1 MFQKFYIILLTLL
14 TLVLAGVGDLVAAPS
29 TQASYVS
36 FSNVGTTQMRITWI
50 NGNGGNRIVTIT
62 PAVNAGEAPTDGIS
76 YSANADYSLA
86 SAITTNSKVV
96 YNGSGRTRTV
106 LVTGLS
112 ASTSYTV
119 KVYEYNFPGGVID
132 YNIDDA
138 NENPRD
144 IKTGIAAPSAISF
157 ASIGSYSANALWTS
171 GNASD
176 EFIVSL
182 WDLTT
187 DEIHPYYDE
196 TSIGDPTTGTAE
208 TYTLQDLDLNGSS
221 HTFGIKIKAKNGSDY
236 SAWYPDVFTSA
247 TFQTIADA
255 TPPTYLYSIFDDN
268 TLSTAS
274 SRTLTPGT
282 YYVKVESSELLSAN
296 PSISFTADANGGSG
310 SSLDVS
316 ASTLTWTVDSQT
328 WVYSLTIPSAT
339 YDNNYSVNDETTTF
353 TVTGTDYANN
363 SGTVTDIKGGLGFT
377 SYYIDN
383 KPPFD
388 LAVSVPSGTF
398 GIGDKVTA
406 TITLGGAEATATYG
420 SMTFNGVDVANIANF
435 ANLGAGS
442 YSVSY
447 TVADGN
453 ADTELTTNWTSLSF
467 SMVDQNDNSSTYVT
481 TATIAGSGTLTV
493 DANKPVITSITLPSG
508 SFSVDQTVSVTITAT
523 GSGNYATLT
532 TGNFNGQALSSFTY
546 VGGGYKS
553 NETSTYT
560 ATYTVVENDSDIL
573 AGASLTFDLAF
584 TDQAGNLGE
593 VYDETEITPTN
604 ASNFNVDA
612 NSPVVTAI
620 YLPSSTF
627 GIGDVVTATF
637 TTAEDDLANSAYL
650 YNYIR
655 INNVIVDGPS
665 IFRIGSSNSY
675 TASYTVVEGN
685 TDQINV
691 ATNATTSMSFS
702 IIDTFG
708 NVSNT
713 LSTPENTG
721 NITIDGTRPVIT
733 AAWLPVSG
741 AGEYGIGS
749 TFNIEVAYTET
760 DDVTGGSATFNTAN
774 LTSTSTQNSGT
785 YNILYTVVDGHPNIF
800 NAASVPGTFTLTDR
814 SGNMSTIA
822 TINANVENSGTI
834 SIVGTRPTV
843 TAVYFD
849 AGTFTVGEVVSST
862 FTVASSGATD
872 LTDFSTSFSLN
883 GFDLELDNT
892 ENIGSGSY
900 TASFTLTDRTGFDVN
915 GINALTFTI
924 KTEDPYGNQSLV
936 YNDVATGGNTI
947 APTLLTGDA
956 SGLFVIN
963 SSIPTISS
971 VSIPTGNYK
980 VGDKISATITTDSD
994 IFGNYSLTA
1003 ASASINNVQIT
1014 DFTNLSAT
1022 TYAVTYTVIE
1032 GNTDRAT
1039 LASIPA
1045 WFRVQDLHSNTSETF
1060 TSALTSSGAVTIDA
1074 NTPTI
1079 VSVTIDGSDV
1089 GEYGIG
1095 EQATV
1100 RIESGETTANGNF
1113 NAPLESATITIN
1125 GVNVTGFTRLAPTS
1139 PTYTA
1144 IYTIAEGNADRA
1156 SVGTIPVSAKIKDPN
1171 GNISTEYITAAGVS
1185 PGTGSAV
1192 QIDAT
1197 KPVITAVYLPS
1208 GTFNI
1213 DSNDDITVTFTVA
1226 NSGTLA
1232 DDNYSNSAHTFTING
1247 YTVST
1252 FANAGSRSYTGVWN
1266 VVEGQTDHNG
1276 TGSLTYNISTSD
1288 TFGNASIVYNQT
1300 SVTPTIVG
1308 GNGDFIVDAHRPS
1321 IASATVSDG
1330 LHGIGIAPAIQFT
1343 MTDVADYDG
1352 VTLVN
1357 ASSSFNSTTF
1367 SSALSDQ
1374 GSYYQIQHTIVEGN
1388 NEVATVGA
1396 LSASITVMDKNGN
1409 SSLPTNPFWSPN
1421 TVFNVA
1427 NSGTFRID
1435 PTRPTITSVNVPA
1448 GDYGIGSTITA
1459 TVVTTDN
1466 FNDLLSANS
1475 ISFNNTS
1482 IPTTRWE
1489 RVGSSSSYTM
1499 YYVVAEGDNNAY
1511 STASQA
1517 TTTFSISDESYNNN
1531 TTTTYSITSPGNV
1544 AIDASSASI
1553 SAIAF
1558 APGTYKVGDEVSF
1571 TFTADYSN
1579 YLDDAHIF
1587 TINTIEIDSTE
1598 FDNIGSNSYTGTYTI
1613 SEDDGDVANIGALTF
1628 LIQTSD
1634 TFGNESDIYDE
1645 VDITATSAGAF
1656 SIDSDS
1662 PVIATA
1668 TVESG
1673 NFKIGDEI
1681 SMTFSF
1687 TLNDTDEGNTMALV
1701 PASSSFNGKPI
1712 ENFTKNGVETYT
1724 ATYTVIAGDTD
1735 VANIGALS
1743 ASLTIMDVAGNVSN
1757 AFNHPSSW
1765 VVDGGGVFSIDAN
1778 SPVIT
1783 AVYVDGGLFS
1793 AGETITAT
1801 ITTTP
1806 EEAGLD
1812 LYGASSSFNG
1822 HGVTNFTENSNSYTV
1837 QYTVAEND
1845 AFVSTLADLTNK
1857 ATFTLIDDNLNI
1869 SNAYAGAITLG
1880 NGSTFSIDAVKPT
1893 ITAALAPNGTF
1904 KIGDLV
1910 STTFNVDKSYITAA
1924 SGSINNET
1932 FTNATFVSGNYFT
1945 ATYTVVEGDVDRS
1958 NANQLP
1964 YTSTITDAY
1973 GNISNSQSNVFEV
1986 NPSFIVDANR
1996 PYVDAITFLDGKYGI
2011 GEILTATFTART
2023 KANDGTIDGTQ
2034 PLESGLTLTSALIN
2048 GIDVSASFADI
2059 GSGSYTLSYT
2069 VTENDADRASV
2080 GLIPVEIVVSDV
2092 AGNASNNNSNNPRSI
2107 NSTGSTSI
2115 DAHKPVINNIY
2126 VEASSGQNGLNTFI
2140 IGDAVTI
2147 KLVTDT
2153 DSFGGVPYSSHT
2165 ITANGENIGGTL
2177 SHNSGT
2183 YTFTYTVTEGNTD
2196 RTTLAATPMTFTLVD
2211 DHGNISAVS
2220 TQSTATLEGG
2230 ADFKIDANRPTYEV
2244 NYYNGIN
2251 NYTINQVAVY
2261 PNTAKANESF
2271 TVKITSNELVRS
2283 NASTPSGNAYIVI
2296 DAQGTNNDLA
2306 SSILT
2311 LRGQS
2316 TSTTTFTTNR
2326 TIVDDLATDGTVAS
2340 IVTVTLTDLA
2350 GNVSTLVAPTNASS
2364 RSFNIDATKPS
2375 FSFTYFTDAGLTTP
2389 IPAHGRIDAGI
2400 YYIKLEA
2407 NETVKPAATFTID
2420 NTEDNA
2426 FDVSKEYVGFENTT
2440 TFSYS
2445 RTITDATTVAGL
2457 TNENYYITSEDV
2469 IGNILTSGTFTNKDT
2484 YKVYVDTKKPQAEVN
2499 ITFENNTNIITRD
2512 KNSAT
2517 VTVAYDEEVQTN
2529 VNPSIT
2535 FTSDP
2540 DIIADNA
2547 GSWSMDSKTFTR
2559 EYSHNLTEEI
2569 KNNISATVSDA
2580 SGVEDIAG
2588 NTDLGD
2594 ASSTFTVN
2602 TETAIASASITLQTF
2617 NSENV
2622 VNANNRDVKV
2632 IVWYDRDM
2640 DTGTEPSITFTNN
2653 SNFAETGTAS
2663 WSGSRTWSTTFTQ
2676 SGEEYFAHES
2686 ATVSGTDVNGARD
2699 QVGNLARGVES
2710 STFRIDTYLPTAT
2723 IAAPTSTNM
2732 SSNTIGNSST
2742 TFNYVINYADN
2753 NGLYSVDLSAS
2764 DVTINVESGTPAGY
2778 SKSVANNGTNSSTVS
2793 IWGATGDG
2801 ALSINIGANIVT
2813 DLSGNENIAVA
2824 TTSNTIIIDNTAP
2837 TISSYEFEYD
2847 IVNSTRSNTLTINS
2861 TDLHTLTNNA
2871 ASSSFTFALTGAT
2884 GGNVNSASTGSISQ
2898 TNVEFSGLASDGS
2911 ASITVAQ
2918 GIFTD
2923 IAGNQSASFTTTGIE
2938 VDNTAPTLVAPLT
2951 ITNIDNTSMWFTSS
2965 EGLYSNNDA
2974 TGAISEIN
2982 GTDFDFSVVGGTAS
2996 LSSVQLINLDLGN
3009 SLSFN
3014 NTIDYDYVGY
3024 ATGNLGLTKYTIEF
3038 WFKQVNSA
3046 VEFLVAKETES
3057 FEVHTNANQSI
3068 RFIPTTQVF
3077 IDTDP
3082 GVYNLNEW
3090 THYASI
3096 YDPSTSTAKIYI
3108 NGKLVETTN
3117 NGPNPLTTAV
3127 QSLNNEFSLG
3137 LRSGGTMQ
3145 FNGSLDEVRIWNNAR
3160 TSDEIQENYNKAL
3173 VGNEPGLKFYA
3184 NLNDINDLDD
3194 NSSNS
3199 FVGTKNSAGV
3209 TGSTSVNIP
3218 GSTTFTFNATWTGEF
3233 NGSEAIT
3240 IGANDNTSLFDK
3252 AGNALLSSSTVGRN
3266 ALVRP
3271 TVTFVAPTP
3280 TYVNS
3285 TGTATFTANLTNVG
3299 TNNLDA
3305 TDFSA
3310 IHSGTGGG
3318 TIAYLGTSSNTATFT
3333 VAGLTGNGSASI
3345 SVVADAILS
3354 PEGYG
3359 NLSRTTTTPI
3369 NVDNINPVASLG
3381 NPSKTYTN
3389 SAGTFTVLVNYSDE
3403 YSGLNSVTLT
3413 NNDLTFDVINGTIT
3427 SKSFSVTNN
3436 GTNSSTITL
3445 WALEGSGDIAVKVG
3459 AGVVTDNATNSNTA
3473 TAFSSY
3479 VTVDNTPPS
3488 TTVTIT
3494 NNSIVRNMANDGK
3507 SMLIS
3512 ATFNEPIDIANNVE
3526 LDITVPGAGDIANAV
3541 MTRVSATSYTYT
3553 WVVANSGDGAVTFAF
3568 DGGTDLANNAIS
3580 AGTLT
3585 IDPFTVDNTAP
3596 TLNSWAFTNEFNTS
3610 GTISFNEGVYTNT
3623 SNGYGTGA
3631 IGWVSDF
3638 DNPNRNPD
3646 VGPASFIAVT
3656 LLNHTAGNPSMTFT
3670 SLVTGTSDGTERY
3683 VLNGKANAIYDAV
3696 GNLYM
3701 NSSTASATM
3710 NKQTTVDDISI
3721 LNADATYGIGSSV
3734 TFNLEFDRIIT
3745 DAESATITLNNGAKA
3760 TYLSGEGSKTISMVY
3775 VVSESDNSQL
3785 DLSHAA
3791 SSSITPSNNLKD
3803 DRNFTVNQT
3812 LPATTVITS
3821 VQQVNVDTQKPVVTI
3836 AAPNMTLGNQTA
3848 TFTYVVTHSDNLNV
3862 NSVNLIPASISYD
3875 GITAGNSS
3883 VNTSGTTS
3891 TITLWNVTG
3900 DGYMAIKVAAGV
3912 TADDAGNTNNET
3924 AFSNTITID
3933 NTAPVVTFTSANPSV
3948 VNNTGTA
3955 TFTYTVAGADA
3966 NTGNNASS
3974 FTITAPGAGTV
3985 STANVTGQAS
3995 GTVTVTGLTGDGIA
4009 NVNILAGVFTDNAG
4023 NASTMTSSATISV
4036 DNTAPIISGV
4046 TIFSNNSN
4054 MSQAKLGDNVSVTF
4068 TSTEDLFNTSSTVAG
4083 LSGLNVNSLGSGKYS
4098 TTFTVNGANTEGSA
4112 TFNISVNDL
4121 AGNTATFNS
4130 VNDASSVN
4138 IDNTQPTGTITV
4150 VNATPINL
4158 TNNSLTI
4165 TVTYDE
4171 DMQTSPV
4178 PNISIGAGATY
4189 TQTNATWTTSK
4200 IYTAQYDVT
4209 GDVEVSNIAV
4219 TLASE
4224 TATDLAGN
4232 TEDAEVQFN
4241 YTFDVDRVGPIV
4253 TFNTANPSLINDDG
4267 TATFTYT
4274 VTGATANTGNNTTSF
4289 TVTNTGGTGNVVSA
4303 NVTGNTSGTVTVT
4316 GLTGDGNA
4324 KVNILAGVFTDVAG
4338 NGSTMTSSATI
4349 SVDNTAPLF
4358 SNVAISSNNADN
4370 TKAKVGDVVSLT
4382 FSTNEP
4388 INTVASATAIAGRI
4402 AQTVNDLGS
4411 NQYSTTISVLGSDT
4425 EGNVTFNIG
4434 IEDLAG
4440 NSSSTNTADFGAVT
4454 IDYTAPTSTVTV
4466 VNATPIN
4473 LTSNSLTITVTYD
4486 EDMKSTPVPNIS
4498 IGAGA
4503 TYTPTSATWT
4513 TSKIYTA
4520 LYDVTGNVEVNDIAV
4535 TLGSTSAIDFAGNVE
4550 GASTT
4555 FNNTFDVDRIAPVV
4569 TYNTANPSVVN
4580 STGTATFTYT
4590 VIGATANTG
4599 NNTANYS
4606 VTNTGGTGTVSSANV
4621 TGNASGTVTVTSLT
4635 GNGNAKVNIL
4645 AGIFTDAAGNGNIS
4659 AESATIS
4666 VDNMAPTV
4674 TITSNVSGTTTNQE
4688 ISATLTFNE
4697 SVTGIAVNDVLQTSN
4712 ASASVTSVINAGTTY
4727 EITINATLPGT
4738 VNVWLA
4744 ANDAMDAAG
4753 NGNTSSNTFTY
4764 SYNAVS
4770 SYSQVVLT
4778 DVGTSTTV
4786 SMGSTNKAFTM
4797 EINDDKGQGTDG
4809 NGDDLPTVF
4818 NQITVV
4824 KSGSYNFDDLIS
4836 SATFF
4841 NSSNANIGTATVN
4854 ANNLVFNVT
4863 SQTITDGG
4871 SGTYYMNYTLN
4882 NSSTF
4887 DIDNTSLTFTLT
4899 GSTGIGAEVGSTPFE
4914 NVVKSTGDFVANKVQ
4929 INATKL
4935 AFIDQPENHTLDNG
4949 ATFTVKATDANNNL
4963 DKDYV
4968 GEITIVSTSPGS
4980 KTTQDSTENA
4990 VSGLASFSAYKFANW
5005 AANTTVSATATGLT
5019 SATSTAFSIRGNAPD
5034 AATDIEIIKINYYL
5048 TKIRWKASK
5057 TNSVDNNALVI
5068 VRYDHSNSSYGLN
5081 DESNLN
5087 STTFGSNSTYSSAP
5101 SINDQNSGTGKI
5113 VLLGQGGVDGD
5124 YRFVNVTFGS
5134 TTNKKFIAA
5143 AVYMFSGNANDV
5155 NTQSYNTTQV
5165 STAVKITK
5173 DIFDFDNENTKTS
5186 ENNLFSVGIVSPNP
5200 VVDEFSMNMTLNESM
5215 DVTVD
5220 LFSTSGQFVGTMYKS
5235 SGLEAGSHIL
5245 FMSMN
5250 NFEVSS
5256 GTYMLQVKAGD
5267 EIMLVPFVYKR

>member
-14 TLVLAGVGDLVAAPS
+14 TFMFAGVGDLVAAPS

-62 PAVNAGEAPTDGIS
+62 PAVNAEEAPTDGTS
-76 YSANADYSLA
+76 YSANADYSTA
-86 SAITTNSKVV
+86 APITTNSKVV

-106 LVTGLS
+106 LVSGLS

-132 YNIDDA
+132 YNIDA
-138 NENPRD
+138 TNENPRD

-171 GNASD
+171 GNTND

-182 WDLTT
+182 WDLT
-187 DEIHPYYDE
+187 DDNVHPYYDE

-208 TYTLQDLDLNGSS
+208 TYSLQDLDLNGSS
-221 HTFGIKIKAKNGSDY
+221 HTFGIRIKAKNGSDY
-236 SAWYPDVFTSA
+236 SAWYPADFTSS

-255 TPPTYLYSIFDDN
+255 TPPSYLYSIFDDN
-268 TLSTAS
+268 SLSTAS

-282 YYVKVESSELLSAN
+282 YYVKVESSEELEAN
-296 PSISFTADANGGSG
+296 PSMSFTADANGGSG
-310 SSLDVS
+310 SGMDVS

-328 WVYSLTIPSAT
+328 WVYTLTIPSAN
-339 YDNNYSVNDETTTF
+339 YDNTNSVNDETTTF
-353 TVTGTDYANN
+353 TVTGEDYANN
-363 SGTVTDIKGGLGFT
+363 SGTVTSIKGGLGFT
-377 SYYIDN
+377 TYSIDN
-383 KPPFD
+383 RPPFD

-398 GIGDKVTA
+398 GIDDKVTA

-420 SMTFNGVDVANIANF
+420 SMTFNGVDVANGANF
-435 ANLGAGS
+435 ANLGSGS

-453 ADTELTTNWTSLSF
+453 TDTELTTNWTSLSF
-467 SMVDQNDNSSTYVT
+467 SMVDQNGNSSTYVT

-493 DANKPVITSITLPSG
+493 DANKPVITSLTLPSG
-508 SFSVDQTVSVTITAT
+508 SFSVGETVSTTITAT

-532 TGNFNGQALSSFTY
+532 TGNLNGQALTSFTY
-546 VGGGYKS
+546 IGGGYKS

-560 ATYTVVENDSDIL
+560 AIYTVVENDSDIL

-593 VYDETEITPTN
+593 VYDETEITLIN

-637 TTAEDDLANSAYL
+637 TTAEDDLANSTYL
-650 YNYIR
+650 YNYVK
-655 INNVIVDGPS
+655 INNVTADAQTVYRVGL
-665 IFRIGSSNSY
+665 SNSY

-691 ATNATTSMSFS
+691 ATNAATSMSFS
-702 IIDTFG
+702 IIDAFG

-713 LSTPENTG
+713 LTTPENTG

-800 NAASVPGTFTLTDR
+800 NAANVPGTFTLTDR

-834 SIVGTRPTV
+834 SIVGTRPTIS
-843 TAVYFD
+843 AVYFD

-915 GINALTFTI
+915 GISALTFTI
-924 KTEDPYGNQSLV
+924 QTEDPYGNTSLE

-947 APTLLTGDA
+947 SPTLKTGD
-956 SGLFVIN
+956 GNGVFVIN

-971 VSIPTGNYK
+971 VSIPSGNYK

-1022 TYAVTYTVIE
+1022 TYAVTYTVVE

-1039 LASIPA
+1039 IASIPA
-1045 WFRVQDLHSNTSETF
+1045 WFRVQDVHTNTSTTF

-1079 VSVTIDGSDV
+1079 VSITIDGSDA

-1144 IYTIAEGNADRA
+1144 IYTIAEGNIDRA
-1156 SVGTIPVSAKIKDPN
+1156 SVGAIPISAKIKDPN
-1171 GNISTEYITAAGVS
+1171 GNISTQYTTAAGVS

-1197 KPVITAVYLPS
+1197 KPVISAVYLPS

-1226 NSGTLA
+1226 NSGILA

-1252 FANAGSRSYTGVWN
+1252 FANVGSRSYTGIWN

-1321 IASATVSDG
+1321 IASATVSNG
-1330 LHGIGIAPAIQFT
+1330 LHRIGTAIALQFT

-1352 VTLVN
+1352 ITLVN

-1427 NSGTFRID
+1427 NPGTFRID

-1448 GDYGIGSTITA
+1448 GDYGIGSTITV
-1459 TVVTTDN
+1459 TIETTDN

-1482 IPTTRWE
+1482 IPTSRWTR
-1489 RVGSSSSYTM
+1489 VASSNSYTM
-1499 YYVVAEGDNNAY
+1499 YYEVAEGDNNAY

-1517 TTTFSISDESYNNN
+1517 TTTFSIEDESHNNN
-1531 TTTTYSITSPGNV
+1531 TATEFAITSTGNV

-1558 APGTYKVGDEVSF
+1558 APGIYKVGDDVSF

-1579 YLDDAHIF
+1579 YADDAHTF
-1587 TINTIEIDSTE
+1587 TINGVNLNSAD
-1598 FDNIGSNSYTGTYTI
+1598 FDNIGSNSYTGTFTVA
-1613 SEDDGDVANIGALTF
+1613 EDNNDVADIGSLTF
-1628 LIQTSD
+1628 SLQTSD

-1645 VDITATSAGAF
+1645 NDITATSSGTF
-1656 SIDSDS
+1656 YIDADS

-1668 TVESG
+1668 TIESG
-1673 NFKIGDEI
+1673 NFKIGDEV
-1681 SMTFSF
+1681 SMTFTF
-1687 TLNDTDEGNTMALV
+1687 TLNTTDEGNTMALV
-1701 PASSSFNGKPI
+1701 PASSSFNGKPL
-1712 ENFTKNGVETYT
+1712 ENFTKLGVETYA
-1724 ATYTVIAGDTD
+1724 ATYTVVSGDND
-1735 VANIGALS
+1735 VANLAALS
-1743 ASLTIMDVAGNVSN
+1743 SSITIKDVAGNQSTP
-1757 AFNHPSSW
+1757 FNHQNSW
-1765 VVDGGGVFSIDAN
+1765 VVDGVFSIDAN
-1778 SPVIT
+1778 APNIT

-1806 EEAGLD
+1806 GESGLD

-1822 HGVTNFTENSNSYTV
+1822 HGVTGFTENSNSYTV
-1837 QYTVAEND
+1837 QYTVVEND

-1869 SNAYAGAITLG
+1869 SNAYAGAFTLG

-1893 ITAALAPNGTF
+1893 ITSAAVQNGPF
-1904 KIGDLV
+1904 KIGDII
-1910 STTFNVDKSYITAA
+1910 SATFNVDKNYITAA

-1945 ATYTVVEGDVDRS
+1945 ATYTVVEG
-1958 NANQLP
+1958 NNNITNGEQLP
-1964 YTSTITDAY
+1964 YSAIITDVY
-1973 GNISNSQSNVFEV
+1973 GNVSIVQAGNFVSN
-1986 NPSFIVDANR
+1986 PLCTLDANR
-1996 PYVDAITFLDGKYGI
+1996 PYVDAITFQDGKYGN
-2011 GEILTATFTART
+2011 GDVLTATFTART
-2023 KANDGTIDGTQ
+2023 KANNGTIDGTQ
-2034 PLESGLTLTSALIN
+2034 PLESGLTLTSASIN
-2048 GIDVSASFADI
+2048 GTDVRGSFADI

-2069 VTENDADRASV
+2069 VIEGDSDRASV
-2080 GLIPVEIVVSDV
+2080 GLIPVEIVVSDA

-2126 VEASSGQNGLNTFI
+2126 VEASTGQNGLNTFI

-2147 KLVTDT
+2147 KLVTDA

-2211 DHGNISAVS
+2211 DHGNVSAVS

-2230 ADFKIDANRPTYEV
+2230 ADFKIDANRPTATLEYFF
-2244 NYYNGIN
+2244 NAGLTIPLGN
-2251 NYTINQVAVY
+2251 NPTLSVDDAVFMKVV
-2261 PNTAKANESF
+2261 T
-2271 TVKITSNELVRS
+2271 NELTRS
-2283 NASTPSGNAYIVI
+2283 TISTPSGNAYVQ
-2296 DAQGTNNDLA
+2296 ANSQGDNNDVANVALTHIGTAGNSNTFRYSRA
-2306 SSILT
+2306 SVVSD
-2311 LRGQS
+2311 S
-2316 TSTTTFTTNR
+2316 E
-2326 TIVDDLATDGTVAS
+2326 TDGTVLES
-2340 IVTVTLTDLA
+2340 VTFTLTDLA
-2350 GNVSTLVAPTNASS
+2350 GNSSMASPSNTTGAAYIDATIPNFTYTYYTDSGFSSSISHNSRLKAGVYYIKMVADETVLASAT
-2364 RSFNIDATKPS
+2364 FNIDNLENNNLDVTNQVLSSISAN
-2375 FSFTYFTDAGLTTP
+2375 SFTFTRTISALDVA
-2389 IPAHGRIDAGI
+2389 AGI
-2400 YYIKLEA
+2400 QA
-2407 NETVKPAATFTID
+2407 
-2420 NTEDNA
+2420 EDL
-2426 FDVSKEYVGFENTT
+2426 
-2440 TFSYS
+2440 
-2445 RTITDATTVAGL
+2445 RL
-2457 TNENYYITSEDV
+2457 TAEDLW
-2469 IGNILTSGTFTNKDT
+2469 GNKVTSGTFSNKDT
-2484 YKVYVDTKKPQAEVN
+2484 YKVYIDTKKPQAEVN

-2517 VTVAYDEEVQTN
+2517 VTIAYDEEVQTDA
-2529 VNPSIT
+2529 NPSIT
-2535 FTSDP
+2535 FTSNP
-2540 DIIADNA
+2540 NISADNA

-2569 KNNISATVSDA
+2569 LNNISATVIDA

-2653 SNFAETGTAS
+2653 SNFAVAGTAS

-2676 SGEEYFAHES
+2676 SGDEYFAHES
-2686 ATVSGTDVNGARD
+2686 ATVSGTDVDGARD

-2801 ALSINIGANIVT
+2801 ALSITIGADVVT
-2813 DLSGNENIAVA
+2813 DLSGNKNLASFESA
-2824 TTSNTIIIDNTAP
+2824 TIIIDNTAP
-2837 TISSYEFEYD
+2837 VIASHEFVYD
-2847 IVNSTRSNTLTINS
+2847 IVNSTRSNTLT
-2861 TDLHTLTNNA
+2861 LTATGSDFNNA
-2871 ASSSFTFALTGAT
+2871 ASSSFTFGLTGAT
-2884 GGNVNSASTGSISQ
+2884 GGTINSASNSSTSL
-2898 TNVEFSGLASDGS
+2898 TNVVFDGLTADGS
-2911 ASITVAQ
+2911 ASITMAE
-2918 GIFTD
+2918 GAFTD
-2923 IAGNQSASFTTTGIE
+2923 IAGNKSAQFTTNEIE
-2938 VDNTAPTLVAPLT
+2938 VDNTAPTLNPPLT
-2951 ITNIDNTSMWFTSS
+2951 IANIDNTEMWFTSS
-2965 EGLYSNNDA
+2965 EGLYSNDDA
-2974 TGAISEIN
+2974 TGIIDIN
-2982 GTDFDFSVVGGTAS
+2982 DGVDFNINSVGGTAS
-2996 LSSVQLINLDLGN
+2996 LASATISDNSGIVLNGSNQSVGFTHKSAFDVTSI
-3009 SLSFN
+3009 
-3014 NTIDYDYVGY
+3014 
-3024 ATGNLGLTKYTIEF
+3024 TIEA
-3038 WFKQVNSA
+3038 WFKQTTATTQFITGKNTGYY
-3046 VEFLVAKETES
+3046 EI
-3057 FEVHTNANQSI
+3057 HTNRVGDENRNI
-3068 RFIPTTQVF
+3068 RFIPTSGLF
-3077 IDTDP
+3077 FDTDDN
-3082 GVYNLNEW
+3082 VFSYNEW
-3090 THYASI
+3090 THVSCVYN
-3096 YDPSTSTAKIYI
+3096 PSTLVGQIYVNGIAVNTTFTGTNGTSIVHNINDFKIGARTDDSY
-3108 NGKLVETTN
+3108 K
-3117 NGPNPLTTAV
+3117 
-3127 QSLNNEFSLG
+3127 FSG
-3137 LRSGGTMQ
+3137 EIS
-3145 FNGSLDEVRIWNNAR
+3145 EVRVWNYAR
-3160 TSDEIQENYNKAL
+3160 SASEIQNDYSEAL
-3173 VGNEPGLKFYA
+3173 VGNESGLIFYA
-3184 NLNDINDLDD
+3184 PLNDVNDLQDKTGGVD
-3194 NSSNS
+3194 GIAYNSPINQFS
-3199 FVGTKNSAGV
+3199 FSPA
-3209 TGSTSVNIP
+3209 
-3218 GSTTFTFNATWTGEF
+3218 GSTTFTYDVDWTGEF

-3240 IGANDNTSLFDK
+3240 ISANNNTSLYDR

-3285 TGTATFTANLTNVG
+3285 LGTATFTANLTNVG

-3359 NLSRTTTTPI
+3359 NLSKTTTTPI

-3413 NNDLTFDVINGTIT
+3413 NNDLTFDVVNGTIS

-3526 LDITVPGAGDIANAV
+3526 LDITVPGTGDVANAV

-3553 WVVANSGDGAVTFAF
+3553 WAVANSGDGAVTFAF

-3656 LLNHTAGNPSMTFT
+3656 LLNHTAGNQSMTFT

-3683 VLNGKANAIYDAV
+3683 VLNGKANQIYDAV

-3721 LNADATYGIGSSV
+3721 VNADATYGIGASV
-3734 TFNLEFDRIIT
+3734 TFNLEFDRNIT
-3745 DAESATITLNNGAKA
+3745 DAESATITLSNGAKA

-3775 VVSESDNSQL
+3775 VVAESDASIN
-3785 DLSHAA
+3785 DLSHSA
-3791 SSSITPSNNLKD
+3791 SSSVTPTNTLKD

-3812 LPATTVITS
+3812 LPATSVITS
-3821 VQQVNVDTQKPVVTI
+3821 VQQVNIDTQKPVVTI
-3836 AAPNMTLGNQTA
+3836 GAPNMTLGNQTT

-3875 GITAGNSS
+3875 GITPGNSS

-3891 TITLWNVTG
+3891 TITLWNATG
-3900 DGYMAIKVAAGV
+3900 DGYMAIKIAAGV
-3912 TADDAGNTNNET
+3912 TSDDAGNTNNAT

-3933 NTAPVVTFTSANPSV
+3933 NTAPVVTFNSASPSV
-3948 VNNTGTA
+3948 INSTGTA
-3955 TFTYTVAGADA
+3955 TFTYSVIGADA
-3966 NTGNNASS
+3966 NTGSNTLS
-3974 FTITAPGAGTV
+3974 FTVTNTGGAGNIA
-3985 STANVTGQAS
+3985 TANVTGNAS
-3995 GTVTVTGLTGDGIA
+3995 GTITVTGLTGDGNA
-4009 NVNILAGVFTDNAG
+4009 NVNMLAGVFTDNAG

-4068 TSTEDLFNTSSTVAG
+4068 SSTEDLYNTSAMVAG
-4083 LSGLNVNSLGSGKYS
+4083 LSGLNVNSLGSGHYS
-4098 TTFTVNGANTEGSA
+4098 TTFTVNGSNTEGSA

-4121 AGNTATFNS
+4121 AGNIATFNT

-4138 IDNTQPTGTITV
+4138 IDNTAPTATISV
-4150 VNATPINL
+4150 VNTLPISL
-4158 TNNSLTI
+4158 SNNSLTV
-4165 TVTYDE
+4165 TVSYNE
-4171 DMQTSPV
+4171 AMANSPV
-4178 PNISIGAGATY
+4178 PNINIGAGATY
-4189 TQTNATWTTSK
+4189 TPTSATWTTSQV
-4200 IYTAQYDVT
+4200 YTAQYNVT

-4241 YTFDVDRVGPIV
+4241 NTFDVDRVGPIV

-4289 TVTNTGGTGNVVSA
+4289 TVANTGGTGNVVSA

-4388 INTVASATAIAGRI
+4388 INTATSATAIAGRI
-4402 AQTVNDLGS
+4402 EQTVNDLGS

-4473 LTSNSLTITVTYD
+4473 LTNNSLTITVTYN
-4486 EDMKSTPVPNIS
+4486 EDMKTSPVPNIS

-4520 LYDVTGNVEVNDIAV
+4520 QYDVTGNVEVNDIAV
-4535 TLGSTSAIDFAGNVE
+4535 TLGSVAALDLTGNVE
-4550 GASTT
+4550 GSSTT

-4569 TYNTANPSVVN
+4569 TFNTANPSVVN
-4580 STGTATFTYT
+4580 SAGTATFTYT
-4590 VIGATANTG
+4590 VTGATANTG
-4599 NNTANYS
+4599 NNTTS
-4606 VTNTGGTGTVSSANV
+4606 FTVTNTGGTGNVASANV
-4621 TGNASGTVTVTSLT
+4621 TGNTSGTVTVTGLT
-4635 GNGNAKVNIL
+4635 GDGNAKVNML
-4645 AGIFTDAAGNGNIS
+4645 AGVFTDVAGNGSIMTT
-4659 AESATIS
+4659 SATIS
-4666 VDNMAPTV
+4666 VDNTAPTV

-4697 SVTGIAVNDVLQTSN
+4697 SVTGIAVNDVLQTTN

-4727 EITINATLPGT
+4727 ELTINATLPGT

-4770 SYSQVVLT
+4770 SYSQVVLS

-4818 NQITVV
+4818 NQITVA
-4824 KSGSYNFDDLIS
+4824 KSGSYNFNDLIS

-4841 NSSNANIGTATVN
+4841 TNGGTNIGTATVN
-4854 ANNLVFNVT
+4854 TNNLVFNVT

-4899 GSTGIGAEVGSTPFE
+4899 GSTGIGAEVGSTPFD

-4929 INATKL
+4929 INAAKL
-4935 AFIDQPENHTLDNG
+4935 AFVDQPENHTLDNG

-4980 KTTQDSTENA
+4980 KSTQDSTANA

-5005 AANTTVSATATGLT
+5005 GANTTISATATGLT
-5019 SATSTAFSIRGNAPD
+5019 SATSATFSIRGNAPD
-5034 AATDIEIIKINYYL
+5034 AATDIEIVKINYYV

-5068 VRYDHSNSSYGLN
+5068 VRYDHNNTSYGLN

-5087 STTFGSNSTYSSAP
+5087 STTFGSNSTYNSAP
-5101 SINDQNSGTGKI
+5101 AVNDNSSGTGKI
-5113 VLLGQGGVDGD
+5113 VLLGQGGIDGD
-5124 YRFVNVTFGS
+5124 YRFVNVTFTTS
-5134 TTNKKFIAA
+5134 TNKKFISAG
-5143 AVYMFSGNANDV
+5143 VYMFSGNANDV
-5155 NTQSYNTTQV
+5155 NTQSYNTTQT
-5165 STAVKITK
+5165 STAYKITK
-5173 DIFDFDNENTKTS
+5173 DIFDFDNDNTKTS

-5256 GTYMLQVKAGD
+5256 GTYMLQVKAGE

>member
-14 TLVLAGVGDLVAAPS
+14 TFMFAGVGDLVAAPS

-62 PAVNAGEAPTDGIS
+62 PAVNAEEAPTDGTS
-76 YSANADYSLA
+76 YSANADYSTA
-86 SAITTNSKVV
+86 APITTNSKVV

-106 LVTGLS
+106 LVSGLS

-132 YNIDDA
+132 YNIDA
-138 NENPRD
+138 TNENPRD

-171 GNASD
+171 GNTND

-182 WDLTT
+182 WDLT
-187 DEIHPYYDE
+187 DDNVHPYYDE

-208 TYTLQDLDLNGSS
+208 TYSLQDLDLNGSS
-221 HTFGIKIKAKNGSDY
+221 HTFGIRIKAKNGSDY
-236 SAWYPDVFTSA
+236 SAWYPADFTSS

-255 TPPTYLYSIFDDN
+255 TPPSYLYSIFDDN
-268 TLSTAS
+268 SLSTAS

-282 YYVKVESSELLSAN
+282 YYVKVESSEELEAN
-296 PSISFTADANGGSG
+296 PSMSFTADANGGSG
-310 SSLDVS
+310 SGMDVS

-328 WVYSLTIPSAT
+328 WVYTLTIPSAN
-339 YDNNYSVNDETTTF
+339 YDNTNSVNDETTTF
-353 TVTGTDYANN
+353 TVTGEDYANN
-363 SGTVTDIKGGLGFT
+363 SGTVTSIKGGLGFT
-377 SYYIDN
+377 TYSIDN
-383 KPPFD
+383 RPPFD

-398 GIGDKVTA
+398 GIDDKVTA

-420 SMTFNGVDVANIANF
+420 SMTFNGVDVANGANF
-435 ANLGAGS
+435 ANLGSGS

-453 ADTELTTNWTSLSF
+453 TDTELTTNWTSLSF
-467 SMVDQNDNSSTYVT
+467 SMVDQNGNSSTYVT

-493 DANKPVITSITLPSG
+493 DANKPVITSLTLPSG
-508 SFSVDQTVSVTITAT
+508 SFSVGETVSTTITAT

-532 TGNFNGQALSSFTY
+532 TGNLNGQALTSFTY
-546 VGGGYKS
+546 IGGGYKS

-560 ATYTVVENDSDIL
+560 AIYTVVENDSDIL

-637 TTAEDDLANSAYL
+637 TTAEDDLANSTYL
-650 YNYIR
+650 YNYVK
-655 INNVIVDGPS
+655 INNVTADAQTVYRVGL
-665 IFRIGSSNSY
+665 SNSY

-691 ATNATTSMSFS
+691 ATNAATSMSFS
-702 IIDTFG
+702 IIDAFG

-713 LSTPENTG
+713 LTTPENTG

-800 NAASVPGTFTLTDR
+800 NAANVPGTFTLTDR
-814 SGNMSTIA
+814 SGNMSTIE
-822 TINANVENSGTI
+822 TINANVKNSGTI
-834 SIVGTRPTV
+834 SIVGTRPTIS
-843 TAVYFD
+843 AVYFD

-915 GINALTFTI
+915 GISALTFTI
-924 KTEDPYGNQSLV
+924 QTEDPYGNTSLE

-947 APTLLTGDA
+947 SPTLKTGD
-956 SGLFVIN
+956 GNGVFVIN

-971 VSIPTGNYK
+971 VSIPSGNYK

-1022 TYAVTYTVIE
+1022 TYAVTYTVVE

-1039 LASIPA
+1039 IASIPA
-1045 WFRVQDLHSNTSETF
+1045 WFRVQDVHTNTSTTF

-1079 VSVTIDGSDV
+1079 VSVTIDGSDA

-1144 IYTIAEGNADRA
+1144 IYTIAEGNIDRA
-1156 SVGTIPVSAKIKDPN
+1156 SVGAIPISAKIKDPN
-1171 GNISTEYITAAGVS
+1171 GNISTEYTTAAGVS

-1197 KPVITAVYLPS
+1197 KPVISAVYLPS

-1252 FANAGSRSYTGVWN
+1252 FANVGSRSYTGIWN

-1321 IASATVSDG
+1321 IASATVSNG
-1330 LHGIGIAPAIQFT
+1330 LHGIGTAIALQFT

-1352 VTLVN
+1352 ITLVN

-1409 SSLPTNPFWSPN
+1409 SSLPTNPFWSPI

-1517 TTTFSISDESYNNN
+1517 TTTFIITDESNNNN

-1558 APGTYKVGDEVSF
+1558 APGTYKVGDNVSF

-1579 YLDDAHIF
+1579 YDDNAHTF
-1587 TINTIEIDSTE
+1587 TINGVDLDATD
-1598 FDNIGSNSYTGTYTI
+1598 FDNIGSNSYTGTYTVV
-1613 SEDDGDVANIGALTF
+1613 EDDGDVANIAALTF
-1628 LIQTSD
+1628 EIQTSD
-1634 TFGNESDIYDE
+1634 TFGNDSDIYNE
-1645 VDITATSAGAF
+1645 TEITATSAGAF

-1724 ATYTVIAGDTD
+1724 ATYTVIAGDDD

-1801 ITTTP
+1801 ITTNP

-1837 QYTVAEND
+1837 QYTVVEND

-1869 SNAYAGAITLG
+1869 SNAYAGAFTLG

-1996 PYVDAITFLDGKYGI
+1996 PYVDAITFQDGKYGN
-2011 GEILTATFTART
+2011 GDVLTATFTART

-2069 VTENDADRASV
+2069 VIEGDSDRASV
-2080 GLIPVEIVVSDV
+2080 GLIPVEIVVSDA

-2126 VEASSGQNGLNTFI
+2126 VEASTGQNGLNTFI

-2147 KLVTDT
+2147 KLVTDA

-2211 DHGNISAVS
+2211 DHGNVSAVS

-2230 ADFKIDANRPTYEV
+2230 ADFKIDANRPTATLEYFF
-2244 NYYNGIN
+2244 NAGLTIPLGN
-2251 NYTINQVAVY
+2251 NPTLSVDDAVFMKVV
-2261 PNTAKANESF
+2261 T
-2271 TVKITSNELVRS
+2271 NELTRS
-2283 NASTPSGNAYIVI
+2283 TISTPSGNAYVQ
-2296 DAQGTNNDLA
+2296 ANSQGDNNDVANVALTHIGTAGNSNTFRYSRA
-2306 SSILT
+2306 SVVSD
-2311 LRGQS
+2311 S
-2316 TSTTTFTTNR
+2316 E
-2326 TIVDDLATDGTVAS
+2326 TDGTVLES
-2340 IVTVTLTDLA
+2340 VTFTLTDLA
-2350 GNVSTLVAPTNASS
+2350 GNSSMASPSNTTGAAYIDATIPNFTYTYYTDSGFSSSISHNSRLKAGTYYIKMVADETVLASAT
-2364 RSFNIDATKPS
+2364 FNIDNLENNNLDVTNQVLSSISAN
-2375 FSFTYFTDAGLTTP
+2375 SFTFTRTISALDVA
-2389 IPAHGRIDAGI
+2389 AGI
-2400 YYIKLEA
+2400 QA
-2407 NETVKPAATFTID
+2407 
-2420 NTEDNA
+2420 EDL
-2426 FDVSKEYVGFENTT
+2426 
-2440 TFSYS
+2440 
-2445 RTITDATTVAGL
+2445 RL
-2457 TNENYYITSEDV
+2457 TAEDLW
-2469 IGNILTSGTFTNKDT
+2469 GNKVTSGTFSNKDT
-2484 YKVYVDTKKPQAEVN
+2484 YKVYIDTKKPQAEVN

-2594 ASSTFTVN
+2594 ASTTFTVN

-2653 SNFAETGTAS
+2653 SNFAVAGTAS

-2676 SGEEYFAHES
+2676 SGDEYFAHES
-2686 ATVSGTDVNGARD
+2686 ATVSDTDVNGARD

-2965 EGLYSNNDA
+2965 EGLYSDDDGTGVINATNN
-2974 TGAISEIN
+2974 
-2982 GTDFDFSVVGGTAS
+2982 TDFNLSVVGGNATVNDAN
-2996 LSSVQLINLDLGN
+2996 VENLGKALHFDGTN
-3009 SLSFN
+3009 DF
-3014 NTIDYDYVGY
+3014 VGY
-3024 ATGNLGLTKYTIEF
+3024 PTGVLGLTKFTIEM
-3038 WFKQVNSA
+3038 WFKQDVSQVGFLLGKS
-3046 VEFLVAKETES
+3046 VEQYEI
-3057 FEVHTNANQSI
+3057 HTHADQSI
-3068 RFIPTTQVF
+3068 RLIPVNGVYV
-3077 IDTDP
+3077 DTEP

-3090 THYASI
+3090 THLVVI
-3096 YDPSTSTAKIYI
+3096 YDPSNTLSQIYVNGNELSTTS
-3108 NGKLVETTN
+3108 G
-3117 NGPNPLTTAV
+3117 GPNPFSTPISDGGSQFTLALRNGGGNQYQGSIDEFRVWNTVRTA
-3127 QSLNNEFSLG
+3127 NEIK
-3137 LRSGGTMQ
+3137 
-3145 FNGSLDEVRIWNNAR
+3145 D
-3160 TSDEIQENYNKAL
+3160 NYKKQL
-3173 VGNEPGLKFYA
+3173 IGNEAGLVLYA
-3184 NLNDINDLDD
+3184 NLDDINDLDD
-3194 NSSNS
+3194 ISSNAY
-3199 FVGTKNSAGV
+3199 VGTKSGPGV
-3209 TGSTSVNIP
+3209 TATNSINAP
-3218 GSTTFTFNATWTGEF
+3218 GSTTFTFDVDWSGTF

-3240 IGANDNTSLFDK
+3240 IAAANGTALYDR
-3252 AGNALLSSSTVGRN
+3252 AGNALSTSSTIGRN

-3333 VAGLTGNGSASI
+3333 VAGLTGNGSTSI
-3345 SVVADAILS
+3345 TVVADAILS

-3526 LDITVPGAGDIANAV
+3526 LDITVPGSGDIANAV

-3553 WVVANSGDGAVTFAF
+3553 WAVANSGDGAVTFAF
-3568 DGGTDLANNAIS
+3568 DSGTDLANNAIS
-3580 AGTLT
+3580 DGTIT

-3696 GNLYM
+3696 GNLYI

-3791 SSSITPSNNLKD
+3791 SSSVTPTNNLKD

-3912 TADDAGNTNNET
+3912 TTDDAGNTNNAT

-3948 VNNTGTA
+3948 VNSAGTA
-3955 TFTYTVAGADA
+3955 TFTYTVIGADA
-3966 NTGNNASS
+3966 NTGNNTSS
-3974 FTITAPGAGTV
+3974 FTLTAPGTGNVA
-3985 STANVTGQAS
+3985 TANVTGNAS

-4009 NVNILAGVFTDNAG
+4009 NANMLAGVFTDNAG

-4054 MSQAKLGDNVSVTF
+4054 LSQAKLSDNVSVTF
-4068 TSTEDLFNTSSTVAG
+4068 SSTEALYNSVITVAG
-4083 LSGLNVNSLGSGKYS
+4083 RTGLGLNDLGSNKYS
-4098 TTFTVNGANTEGSA
+4098 TTFTVNGTETQGTATFTVSA
-4112 TFNISVNDL
+4112 TDL
-4121 AGNTATFNS
+4121 AGNSSSFNT

-4138 IDNTQPTGTITV
+4138 IDNTAPTATVTV

-4165 TVTYDE
+4165 TVTYNE

-4232 TEDAEVQFN
+4232 TETAEVLFN
-4241 YTFDVDRVGPIV
+4241 NTFDVDRVGPIV

-4267 TATFTYT
+4267 IATFTYT

-4289 TVTNTGGTGNVVSA
+4289 TVTNTGGTGNVASA
-4303 NVTGNTSGTVTVT
+4303 NVTGQTSGTLTVT

-4324 KVNILAGVFTDVAG
+4324 KVNMLAGVFTDAAG

-4358 SNVAISSNNADN
+4358 SNVAIYSNNIDN

-4388 INTVASATAIAGRI
+4388 INTATSATAIAGRI
-4402 AQTVNDLGS
+4402 EQTVNDLGS

-4473 LTSNSLTITVTYD
+4473 LTNNSLTITVTYN
-4486 EDMKSTPVPNIS
+4486 EDMKTSPVPNIS

-4520 LYDVTGNVEVNDIAV
+4520 QYDVTGNVEVNDIAV
-4535 TLGSTSAIDFAGNVE
+4535 TLGSVAALDLTGNVE
-4550 GASTT
+4550 GSSTT

-4569 TYNTANPSVVN
+4569 TFNTANPSVVN
-4580 STGTATFTYT
+4580 SAGTATFTYT
-4590 VIGATANTG
+4590 VTGATANTG
-4599 NNTANYS
+4599 NNTTS
-4606 VTNTGGTGTVSSANV
+4606 FTVTNTGGTGNVASANV
-4621 TGNASGTVTVTSLT
+4621 TGNTSGTVTVTGLT
-4635 GNGNAKVNIL
+4635 GDGNAKVNML
-4645 AGIFTDAAGNGNIS
+4645 AGVFTDVAGNGSIMTT
-4659 AESATIS
+4659 SATIS
-4666 VDNMAPTV
+4666 VDNTAPTV

-4697 SVTGIAVNDVLQTSN
+4697 SVTGIAVNDVLQTTN

-4727 EITINATLPGT
+4727 ELTINATLPGT
-4738 VNVWLA
+4738 VNVWLV

-4770 SYSQVVLT
+4770 SYSQVVLS

-4818 NQITVV
+4818 NQITVA
-4824 KSGSYNFDDLIS
+4824 KSGSYNFNDLIS

-4841 NSSNANIGTATVN
+4841 TNGGTNIGTATVN
-4854 ANNLVFNVT
+4854 TNNLVFNVT

-4899 GSTGIGAEVGSTPFE
+4899 GSTGIGAEVGSTPFD

-4929 INATKL
+4929 INAAKL
-4935 AFIDQPENHTLDNG
+4935 AFVDQPENHTLDNG

-4980 KTTQDSTENA
+4980 KSTQDSTANA

-5005 AANTTVSATATGLT
+5005 GANTTISATATGLT
-5019 SATSTAFSIRGNAPD
+5019 SATSATFSIRGNAPD
-5034 AATDIEIIKINYYL
+5034 AATDIEIVKINYYV

-5068 VRYDHSNSSYGLN
+5068 VRYDHNNTSYGLN

-5087 STTFGSNSTYSSAP
+5087 STTFGSNSTYNSAP
-5101 SINDQNSGTGKI
+5101 AVNDNSSGTGKI
-5113 VLLGQGGVDGD
+5113 VLLGQGGIDGD
-5124 YRFVNVTFGS
+5124 YRFVNVTFTTS
-5134 TTNKKFIAA
+5134 TNKKFISAG
-5143 AVYMFSGNANDV
+5143 VYMFSGNANDV
-5155 NTQSYNTTQV
+5155 NTQSYNTTQT
-5165 STAVKITK
+5165 STAYKITK
-5173 DIFDFDNENTKTS
+5173 DIFDFDNDNTKTS

-5256 GTYMLQVKAGD
+5256 GTYMLQVKAGE